1 MSRDPR
7 RLVPECA
14 VVSCQAGAVSDHV
27 SVLFANEAFYAA
39 FATRDFEAMRGLW
52 SSGSAIT
59 CIHPGWAPIIGQED
73 VLRSWQAIL
82 SNPQSPVIVCS
93 NAAAFV
99 LRDVAYVL
107 CHEHVEQ
114 TVLAA
119 TNVFVREDGG
129 WKIVHHQAGPSP
141 APAVDPDDAPLP
153 MQ

>member
-1 MSRDPR
+1 MSRDP
-7 RLVPECA
+7 LSLMPECA
-14 VVSCQAGAVSDHV
+14 VVSCPAGAVSDHV

-39 FATRDFEAMRGLW
+39 FATRDFEAMREVW
-52 SSGSAIT
+52 SSSPAVT
-59 CIHPGWAPIIGQED
+59 CIHPGWAPIIGRED
-73 VLRSWQAIL
+73 VMRSWQAIL
-82 SNPQSPVIVCS
+82 ANPQSPVIVCS
-93 NAAAFV
+93 NASAYI
-99 LRDVAYVL
+99 LCDVAYVL